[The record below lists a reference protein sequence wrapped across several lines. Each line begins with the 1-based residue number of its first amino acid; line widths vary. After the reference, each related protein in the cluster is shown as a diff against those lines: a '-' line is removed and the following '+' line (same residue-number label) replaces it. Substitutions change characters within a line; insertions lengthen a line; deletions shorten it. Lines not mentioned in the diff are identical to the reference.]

1 MVFPYSTHVRTE
13 PLGLRKG
20 RDTFPISFHGDD
32 ETAKAVVKVH
42 KSEQFFGWLAGL
54 GGTVRL
60 HAPKSLKKEYNDY
73 LKSLI
78 EE

>member
-1 MVFPYSTHVRTE
+1 M
-13 PLGLRKG
+13 
-20 RDTFPISFHGDD
+20 
-32 ETAKAVVKVH
+32 KVH

>member
-1 MVFPYSTHVRTE
+1 MY
-13 PLGLRKG
+13 KA
-20 RDTFPISFHGDD
+20 DD

-60 HAPKSLKKEYNDY
+60 HAPKSLKNEYNDY

>member
-1 MVFPYSTHVRTE
+1 MDRFGDSAEMY
-13 PLGLRKG
+13 KA
-20 RDTFPISFHGDD
+20 DD